1 MKWWR
6 KK

>member
-6 KK
+6 K